1 MKFDIQDVQAGEELT
16 EFRNEWIG
24 LTLEENKILSGKEFI
39 STAQMLVINLYC
51 QNMAPYRTDNPDA
64 TLMFES
70 VAPGQMELEALNR
83 ARNRALA
90 KFFMRKTE

>member
-1 MKFDIQDVQAGEELT
+1 MIFDIQDVQAGEELT
-16 EFRNEWIG
+16 EFRNEWTR
-24 LTLEENKILSGKEFI
+24 LTLEENKILSGKEFL
-39 STAQMLVINLYC
+39 STAQMFVINLYC
-51 QNMAPYRTDNPDA
+51 QNAAPYQTDNPDA
-64 TLMFES
+64 TYMFES